1 MLKLSQ
7 VTCYFGG
14 RDIFRNADL
23 LVRDQDKIGLVGP
36 NGAGK
41 STLFKVITGQ
51 ESLASGS
58 INSDKKNLSIGYFS
72 QDVGEMKGGT
82 VLEEVVKGAGFL
94 AVIAKRLTFLEERMC
109 DMDNPITD
117 AEMSEYG
124 NLQTEFMH
132 HDGYNLET
140 NATTILTGLG
150 FSDSRQQ
157 ELVEHFSGGW
167 KMRIAMAKILLQN
180 PDLLLLDE
188 PTNHL
193 DLESIIFLESWLQ
206 NFKGSLIMTCHD
218 REFMTRI
225 CNTTVELASGKLTT
239 YSGDY
244 DFYLRECKVRREQL
258 IATYNRQQ
266 AMIKKE
272 EDFISKFAA
281 RASHANLVQSRI
293 KTLEKIERIE
303 LPPDEKVVN
312 IEFVPCPRSGDQVV
326 TFDNVAFSYNGLNN
340 VFSGITGVV
349 RRLEKIAL
357 TGINGAGKSTLLKLV
372 TGALKPTN
380 GIVNVGASVKLGY
393 FSQYSSDLLNADNTI
408 FDELLLARPDATIGE
423 IMAILGAFQFTGDD
437 VKKKIS
443 VLSGG
448 EKSRVVLAA
457 ILSNPINFLVL
468 DEPTNHLDIQTREVL
483 LEALKIFDGT
493 ILIVS
498 HDRFFLKH
506 LATRVFEIDEGKL
519 NIYEGNYD
527 YYLEKS
533 PHLQTIKTML

>member
-1 MLKLSQ
+1 MLKLSG
-7 VTCYFGG
+7 VTLYFGG
-14 RDIFRNADL
+14 RDILRGADM
-23 LVRDQDKIGLVGP
+23 LVRDGDRIGLVGP

-41 STLFKVITGQ
+41 STLFKLIVGE
-51 ESLASGS
+51 ESPAEGS
-58 INSDKKNLSIGYFS
+58 IISDKKDLSIGYFS
-72 QDVGEMKGGT
+72 QNTGEMTGGT
-82 VLEEVVKGAGFL
+82 VLEEVMKGAGKISE
-94 AVIAKRLTFLEERMC
+94 IAKRLNTLEERMC

-117 AEMSEYG
+117 SEMDEYG
-124 NLQTEFMH
+124 RLQTEFLAR
-132 HDGYNLET
+132 DGYNLET
-140 NATTILTGLG
+140 NAVTVLTGLG
-150 FSDSRQQ
+150 FTPERQR
-157 ELVEHFSGGW
+157 ENVSAFSGGW

-193 DLESIIFLESWLQ
+193 DLESIMFLEEWLSNYQ
-206 NFKGSLIMTCHD
+206 GSLVMTCHD

-225 CNTTVELASGKLTT
+225 CNVTVELANAKLTT

-244 DFYLRECKVRREQL
+244 DFYLKECAIRREQL
-258 IATYNRQQ
+258 VATYNRQQ

-272 EDFISKFAA
+272 EDFIARFAA

-303 LPPDEKVVN
+303 LPPEAKAVS
-312 IEFVPCPRSGDQVV
+312 IEFMPCPRSGDQVV
-326 TFDNVAFSYNGLNN
+326 TFDNAAFSYDGKRN
-340 VFSGITGVV
+340 VFSGITGTV

-372 TGALKPTN
+372 TGALNPTE
-380 GIVNVGASVKLGY
+380 GSVAVGSSVKLGY
-393 FSQYSSDLLNADNTI
+393 FSQYSSDLLIPSNTI
-408 FDELLLARPDATIGE
+408 FEELLRARPGADTGE
-423 IMAILGAFQFTGDD
+423 IMSILGAFQFSGDD

-448 EKSRVVLAA
+448 EKSRVVLASV
-457 ILSNPINFLVL
+457 LSNPVNFLVL
-468 DEPTNHLDIQTREVL
+468 DEPTNHLDITTREVL
-483 LEALKIFDGT
+483 LEALEAFDGT

-506 LATRVFEIDEGKL
+506 LATRVFEIDEGRL
-519 NIYEGNYD
+519 NTYEGDYS

-533 PHLQTIKTML
+533 PHIQAIKSLI

>member
-117 AEMSEYG
+117 AEMAEYG

-423 IMAILGAFQFTGDD
+423 VMAILGAFQFTGDD

>member
-1 MLKLSQ
+1 MLKLSGI
-7 VTCYFGG
+7 TCFFGG
-14 RDIFRNADL
+14 RDIFRNADML
-23 LVRDQDKIGLVGP
+23 IRDNDKIGLVGP

-41 STLFKVITGQ
+41 STLFKIITGQ

-58 INSDKKNLSIGYFS
+58 INSDKKDLSIGYFS

-82 VLEEVVKGAGFL
+82 VLEEVIKGAGHI
-94 AVIAKRLTFLEERMC
+94 ATIAKRLAELEERMC
-109 DMDNPITD
+109 DMDDPITD
-117 AEMSEYG
+117 SEMDEYG
-124 NLQTEFMH
+124 TLQTEFMA
-132 HDGYNLET
+132 HDGYNLES
-140 NATTILTGLG
+140 NAKIILTGLG
-150 FSDSRQQ
+150 FSPERQ
-157 ELVEHFSGGW
+157 EEPVEHFSGGW
-167 KMRIAMAKILLQN
+167 KMRIAMAKILLQA
-180 PDLLLLDE
+180 PELLLLDE

-193 DLESIIFLESWLQ
+193 DLESIIFLEEWLKNYQ
-206 NFKGSLIMTCHD
+206 GSLVMTCHD
-218 REFMTRI
+218 REFMTRL
-225 CNTTVELASGKLTT
+225 CKVTVEVANGKLTT

-244 DFYLRECKVRREQL
+244 DFYLRERDIRREQL

-272 EDFISKFAA
+272 EDFIAKFAA

-303 LPPDEKVVN
+303 LPPEEKVVN

-326 TFDNVAFSYNGLNN
+326 TFDNATFSYDGKRD
-340 VFSGITGVV
+340 VFSLLTGTV

-372 TGALKPTN
+372 TGALKPTA
-380 GIVNVGASVKLGY
+380 GECTVGASVKMGY
-393 FSQYSSDLLNADNTI
+393 FSQYSSDLLNPDNTI
-408 FDELLLARPDATIGE
+408 VEELMLARPDATIGE
-423 IMAILGAFQFTGDD
+423 VMAVLGAFQFTGDD

-448 EKSRVVLAA
+448 EKSRVVLAT

-468 DEPTNHLDIQTREVL
+468 DEPTNHLDIQTRAVL
-483 LEALKIFDGT
+483 LDALKQFDGT
-493 ILIVS
+493 VLIVS
-498 HDRFFLKH
+498 HDRFFLKQ

-519 NIYEGNYD
+519 NVYEGDYD

-533 PHLQTIKTML
+533 PHIQTIKSLI

>member
-225 CNTTVELASGKLTT
+225 CNTTVELAFGKLTT

-326 TFDNVAFSYNGLNN
+326 TFEDVAFSYNGLNN

-423 IMAILGAFQFTGDD
+423 VMAILGAFQFTGDD

-533 PHLQTIKTML
+533 PHLQTIKTLL